1 MSHKTAERSGK
12 SSLNRG
18 GDCEEFCAI
27 GSDRSWPSWEPALC
41 CCLPCWSL
49 RPSPRSAGSCPPRP
63 RSKASRSR
71 GPSRSSSPRHSSRW
85 HRAGLPHLTRRQ
97 DRLARRLGRGGRQ
110 RPAVLA
116 RQSLDRLVPGGSRR
130 DFGLWGGRF
139 DRDCPAVGYY
149 SSQVVLFGAEFT
161 RVYAKHRGSPLEP
174 KGNAVF
180 TTRKKY
186 A

>member
-1 MSHKTAERSGK
+1 MSTRAERSGK

-18 GDCEEFCAI
+18 GDCEEFAI
-27 GSDRSWPSWEPALC
+27 GSDRSWPSWG
-41 CCLPCWSL
+41 
-49 RPSPRSAGSCPPRP
+49 PRSAAVCPAGHCGPLRAGRFLP
-63 RSKASRSR
+63 PSPTLEGLRSR
-71 GPSRSSSPRHSSRW
+71 GPSRSSSPQHSSRW
-85 HRAGLPHLTRRQ
+85 RSRWLPHLTRRQ

-139 DRDCPAVGYY
+139 DRDCPAVGL
-149 SSQVVLFGAEFT
+149 LFFAGRAV
-161 RVYAKHRGSPLEP
+161 RRGVHTGLRQTPRCALEP